1 MEQGAGG
8 AAAECGG
15 RGMGGPAGS
24 WLLLPT
30 PLCGQ
35 IPWEERDG
43 GENLRGLTGGEGL
56 WGRYSRCP
64 GVAPP

>member
-24 WLLLPT
+24 WLLLPA

-43 GENLRGLTGGEGL
+43 GENLRGLMGGEGL
-56 WGRYSRCP
+56 
-64 GVAPP
+64 